1 MVDIILQIL
10 GITILGLAV
19 MAVVTVITGVCV
31 VLALSIIGLFEKN
44 NESRRLD

>member
-19 MAVVTVITGVCV
+19 MAVVTVITGVCIT
-31 VLALSIIGLFEKN
+31 LALSIISLFEDK
-44 NESRRLD
+44 L

>member
-19 MAVVTVITGVCV
+19 IAVVTVITGVCIAI
-31 VLALSIIGLFEKN
+31 ALSIIGLFEKIY
-44 NESRRLD
+44 ESRRLD